1 MSIFDAGAAFRTWA
15 ARQGLAPSVAAAQV
29 TDLPAGDP
37 YFSEVTEAFSGLEA
51 PLARAINA
59 RRVHAVAVNEVESK
73 VLVYLSKGF
82 TAKQTA
88 QLPSSIAG
96 FNIEY
101 RHGIIGQ
108 VGGLPPSGVGSPS
121 HYLHNG
127 RITCGSSIGLG
138 GGLSAGT
145 FGTLLKI
152 GGDLYGL
159 SNNHVIGRCSYAEGG
174 HPVLTPGNIDINP
187 NFLVHPFTIGVYES
201 SAPMLN
207 GSPAT
212 VAVSGNLDAS
222 LMRIVDDSKVSA
234 MQGGSYPTPTT
245 VTGIAVGMQVQKVG
259 RTTGHTHGLVTGKI
273 AGFQSVSYVVPEL
286 QQQFNVF
293 FQRSVDRRG
302 GGWDVFGQRRLRVAG
317 RRKPSLGRDDCCRPG
332 FCRERQHLLGRT
344 LGLDHDAL
352 RCDYRVRPR
361 SLS

>member
-29 TDLPAGDP
+29 TDLPVGDQ
-37 YFSEVTEAFSGLEA
+37 YFAEVTEAFAGLEA

-59 RRVHAVAVNEVESK
+59 RRVHAVAVNEADST
-73 VLVYLSKGF
+73 VLVYLNKGF
-82 TAKQTA
+82 TAKQTE
-88 QLPSSIAG
+88 QLPSTVGG
-96 FNIEY
+96 FDIEY
-101 RHGIIGQ
+101 RHGIVGQ

-121 HYLHNG
+121 HYLHNR

-145 FGTLLKI
+145 FGTLLRI
-152 GGDLYGL
+152 GGDLFGL

-174 HPVLTPGNIDINP
+174 HPVLAPGNIDINP
-187 NFLVHPFTIGVYES
+187 NFLVHPFTIGVYET

-212 VAVSGNLDAS
+212 VAVAGNLDAS
-222 LMRIVDDSKVSA
+222 VMRIVDESKVSA
-234 MQGGSYPTPTT
+234 MQGGSYPTPST
-245 VTGIAVGMQVQKVG
+245 VTPLADGMQVQKVG
-259 RTTGHTHGLVTGKI
+259 RTTGHTHGVVTGKI

-293 FQRSVDRRG
+293 FSEAWVVEGSG
-302 GGWDVFGQRRLRVAG
+302 GSFSEGGDSGSLVVASLPTGELTAVGLVFAG
-317 RRKPSLGRDDCCRPG
+317 NGSISLVVP
-332 FCRERQHLLGRT
+332 
-344 LGLDHDAL
+344 LDLIMGYFGATIESNHG
-352 RCDYRVRPR
+352 V
-361 SLS
+361 